1 MPSQAVARTQKPALL
16 LMIPPPLLFAIAF
29 GVGALLQRLVP
40 LPAAAGA
47 AAERW
52 AGAAVLVAGLGFG
65 LSQSLRFLRRRTTLN
80 PFADPADMVV
90 TGPYGLSRNPMYLTL
105 IVAYLGATLMLGSLW
120 PLATLAA
127 PVAILVRTVIPFE
140 EARMLAVFGGRYR
153 DYQARVR
160 RWL

>member
-1 MPSQAVARTQKPALL
+1 MQPRSAATIEKPAIL
-16 LMIPPPLLFAIAF
+16 LMVPPPLMFAAAF

-40 LPAAAGA
+40 LPAAAGV

-52 AGAAVLVAGLGFG
+52 VGAAILAAGLGFG
-65 LSQSLRFLRRRTTLN
+65 LSLAVRFLMRRTTLN
-80 PFADPADMVV
+80 PFAVPADMLV

-105 IVAYLGATLMLGSLW
+105 IVAYLGGTLMLGSLW
-120 PLATLAA
+120 PLVTLAG
-127 PVAILVRTVIPFE
+127 PVAILARVVIPFE

-153 DYQARVR
+153 DHCARVR

>member
-1 MPSQAVARTQKPALL
+1 MQPQAAATMQKPAFL
-16 LMIPPPLLFAIAF
+16 LMIPPPLTFAAAF

-40 LPAAAGA
+40 LSAAAGGDG
-47 AAERW
+47 ERW
-52 AGAAVLVAGLGFG
+52 AGAAILAAGLCFG
-65 LSQSLRFLRRRTTLN
+65 VSLSLRFLMRRTTLN

-90 TGPYGLSRNPMYLTL
+90 TGPYRLSRNPMYLTL
-105 IVAYLGATLMLGSLW
+105 IVAYLGGTLMLGSLW
-120 PLATLAA
+120 PLVTLAV
-127 PVAILVRTVIPFE
+127 PVAILTRVVIPFE